1 MKRKCYIS
9 IYFIFTLFFSQ
20 RFSRAPDPVPAD
32 LQVRPGN
39 GQLRHVDQ
47 AEDSLLH
54 RQVLV
59 VVVDATVYR
68 KVSISRHFHFFA
80 DKKHLCKS
88 LIKDFK
94 CGRISIIDLSLSPSL
109 PRSVRHIVPSQLC
122 SKFPLRHVL

>member
-68 KVSISRHFHFFA
+68 KVSISRHFHFLRI
-80 DKKHLCKS
+80 KKLCKS
-88 LIKDFK
+88 LIK

-122 SKFPLRHVL
+122 SKFPLRHVF